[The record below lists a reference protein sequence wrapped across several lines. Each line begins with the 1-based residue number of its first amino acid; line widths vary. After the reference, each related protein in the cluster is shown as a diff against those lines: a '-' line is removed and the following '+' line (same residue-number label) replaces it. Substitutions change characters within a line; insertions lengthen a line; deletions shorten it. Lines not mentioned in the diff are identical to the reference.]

1 MRIVIKG
8 QHERIVKVICNRC
21 KKEIS
26 ISDTGMMLED
36 YLHVDKTWGYFSGQD
51 GQRIAFDLC
60 EECTGWLISEFKVP
74 VYQEDVSEL
83 I

>member
-1 MRIVIKG
+1 MRIVIEG
-8 QHERIVKVICNRC
+8 QHERVMKVICNRC

-36 YLHVDKTWGYFSGQD
+36 YMHVEKTWGYFSRQD

-60 EECTGWLISEFKVP
+60 EECTGQLISEFAVP

>member
-8 QHERIVKVICNRC
+8 QHERIVKVVCNRC

-36 YLHVDKTWGYFSGQD
+36 YLHVEKTWGYFSKQD

-60 EECTGWLISEFKVP
+60 EECTSQLISEFEVP

>member
-8 QHERIVKVICNRC
+8 QSEKVVKVICNRC
-21 KKEIS
+21 KKEIP
-26 ISDTGMMLED
+26 ISDTGMMLEE
-36 YLHVDKTWGYFSGQD
+36 YLHVEKIWGYFSKQD

-60 EECTGWLISEFKVP
+60 EECTGKIISEFDLP